1 MIETERLLVKPL
13 TYEQLVKY
21 INCDDS
27 LYGDLQ
33 LSPTERSISLEL
45 KEALEETILPNVA
58 DSSKNYLFNTLWTI
72 IAKAENKM
80 VGDICF
86 VGEPDA
92 DGKVEIGYGTYAAF
106 QSKGFMKEAVKG
118 IVKWAFEQANIK
130 LVAASTN
137 KDNAA
142 SYSVVQKNGFVK
154 ISETEEFFNWEIN
167 KNNY

>member
-1 MIETERLLVKPL
+1 MIETERLLIKPL
-13 TYEQLVKY
+13 TYKHLVKY

-33 LSPTERSISLEL
+33 LSSTERSISPEL

-72 IAKAENKM
+72 IAKFENKM

-92 DGKVEIGYGTYAAF
+92 NEKVEIGYGTYAAF
-106 QSKGFMKEAVKG
+106 QNKGFMKEAVAG
-118 IVKWAFEQANIK
+118 IVNWAFEQPNIK
-130 LVAASTN
+130 FVAASTN
-137 KDNAA
+137 KDNIA
-142 SYSVVQKNGFVK
+142 SYSVLEKNGFIK
-154 ISETEEFFNWEIN
+154 ISETEELFNWEIN